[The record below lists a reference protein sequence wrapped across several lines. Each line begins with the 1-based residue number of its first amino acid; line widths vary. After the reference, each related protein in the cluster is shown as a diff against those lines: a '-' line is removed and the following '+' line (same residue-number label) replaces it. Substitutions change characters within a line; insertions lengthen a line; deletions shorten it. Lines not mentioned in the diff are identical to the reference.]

1 MGAVAGAGGEFVLK
15 LDKREVVAAPLPMQ
29 EHWLHLSNLDLLLPP
44 LDFGVFFCYI
54 NPTTTSTSQRLEY
67 GSMVR
72 ILKAALAQALISY
85 YALAGEVV
93 QNSVGEP
100 ELLCNNRGVDF
111 VEAFADIELC
121 HLNLYN
127 PDETIEGKLVPAK
140 KRGVLAVQATELKC
154 GGIVVACTFDHRI
167 ADAYSANMF
176 MVFWAETARSD
187 APISLP
193 PSFRRSLL
201 HPRRPLCVN
210 PSLDRMYVPI
220 SALPPPPKHK
230 QQVDDEFEPTTS
242 RDDDRLVSR
251 IYYVTAAQLSELQHT
266 TSSNGSKR
274 SKLESFSAFLWKMV
288 AESSASSSSLVA
300 NNEDNKMISRMGIV
314 VDGRYRLMSQD
325 GDDKPTPMASYFGNV
340 LSIPFGEKR
349 AREVVEKPLS
359 WVAEAVHEFVEGA
372 ATREHFLDLIDW
384 VEEHRPAPG
393 VTRIYCKLGSEEE
406 EEGSTAFVVSSGLR
420 FPVSEMDFGWGKPV
434 LGSYH
439 FPWGG
444 ETGYVMPMPS
454 PLSNGDWVVYLLLS
468 RSQLAFIESKAPT
481 VFRPLTPQYLHLL

>member
-1 MGAVAGAGGEFVLK
+1 MGAVAGAGEEFMVK
-15 LDKREVVAAPLPMQ
+15 LGKREVVVAPLPMQ
-29 EHWLHLSNLDLLLPP
+29 EHWLPLSNLDLLLPP
-44 LDFGVFFCYI
+44 LDVGVFFCYT
-54 NPTTTSTSQRLEY
+54 NPSTTTTLQRLEY
-67 GSMVR
+67 GSMVG
-72 ILKAALAQALISY
+72 ILKAALAQALVSY

-93 QNSVGEP
+93 QNTGGEP

-127 PDETIEGKLVPAK
+127 PDKTIEGKLVPTK
-140 KRGVLAVQATELKC
+140 KQGVLAVQATELKC

-167 ADAYSANMF
+167 ADAHSANMF
-176 MVFWAETARSD
+176 IVFWAETARSD

-201 HPRRPLCVN
+201 NPRRPLCID

-220 SALPPPPKHK
+220 SALPPPPQHK
-230 QQVDDEFEPTTS
+230 QQAGGEFEPKSS
-242 RDDDRLVSR
+242 RDNNRLVSR
-251 IYYVTAAQLSELQHT
+251 IYYVTATLLSELQQMA
-266 TSSNGSKR
+266 SSNGSKR

-288 AESSASSSSLVA
+288 AESSLVA
-300 NNEDNKMISRMGIV
+300 NNQDSKAISRMGIV
-314 VDGRYRLMSQD
+314 VDGRCRLMSQG
-325 GDDKPTPMASYFGNV
+325 GDDKPLPMASYFGNV
-340 LSIPFGEKR
+340 LSISFGEKR

-359 WVAEAVHEFVEGA
+359 WVAEAVHEFVERA

-406 EEGSTAFVVSSGLR
+406 EEGSTAFVMSSGQR
-420 FPVSEMDFGWGKPV
+420 FPVTEIDFGWGKPV

-454 PLSNGDWVVYLLLS
+454 PLSNGDWVVYLHLS
-468 RSQLAFIESKAPT
+468 RSQVAFIESKAPT
-481 VFRPLTPQYLHLL
+481 VFRPLTPYYLRLL